1 VSVQQQFGSQVRFV
15 GVPGLAGSS
24 DFGPFINRHGASG
37 FAHVENGDD
46 IWRRFGVTQQ
56 RTYVVINDDGTWRRT
71 GYGNLAGEVQT
82 LINS

>member
-1 VSVQQQFGSQVRFV
+1 VSVQSQFGSQVRFV

-24 DFGPFINRHGASG
+24 DFGPFIDRHGASG
-37 FAHVENGDD
+37 FAHIEGGDD

-56 RTYVVINDDGTWRRT
+56 RTYVFIDGETGTWRRT

-82 LINS
+82 LIN

>member
-1 VSVQQQFGSQVRFV
+1 MSVQSQFGSQVRII

-24 DFGPFINRHGASG
+24 DFGPFINRHGATG
-37 FAHVENGDD
+37 FSHIENGDD
-46 IWRRFGVTQQ
+46 IWRRFGVTMQ

-71 GYGNLAGEVQT
+71 GYGNLAGEVQQ

>member
-1 VSVQQQFGSQVRFV
+1 MSVQQQFGSQVRFV

-24 DFGPFINRHGASG
+24 DFGPFVDRHGASG
-37 FAHVENGDD
+37 FAHIANGDD
-46 IWRRFGVTQQ
+46 IWRRFGVTMQ